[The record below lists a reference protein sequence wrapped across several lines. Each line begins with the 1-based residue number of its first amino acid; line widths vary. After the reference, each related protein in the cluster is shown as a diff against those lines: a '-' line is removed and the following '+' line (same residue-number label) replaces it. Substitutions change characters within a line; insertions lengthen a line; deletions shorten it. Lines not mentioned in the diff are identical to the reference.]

1 MESVANDTL
10 HGVDL
15 VIDANG
21 RASLVPNN
29 EAGPPSPEQQAFA
42 TTLQTAIGRPEA
54 ISINV
59 VSGHSNVR
67 FGQYLSETIDIGDIA
82 TAGPGVAVS
91 GSTLLAHEVIGQ
103 TAKQVFGLPNRLMGY
118 ELAHGF
124 GVGAQEFASGFTL
137 KSQNDLTFK
146 GTGMIVSQH
155 QRGTRTVT
163 TTFYWLNGNLVKI
176 SRR

>member
-1 MESVANDTL
+1 MANDSL

-42 TTLQTAIGRPEA
+42 TTLQAAIGRPEA

-59 VSGHSNVR
+59 VSGRSDVR

-82 TAGPGVAVS
+82 AAGSGVAVN
-91 GSTLLAHEVIGQ
+91 GATLLAHEVTEQ
-103 TAKQVFGLPNRLMGY
+103 MAKQVFGLPDSFEGY

-124 GVGAQEFASGFTL
+124 GVAAQEFVSGFTL

-155 QRGTRTVT
+155 QRGTRSVT
-163 TTFYWLNGNLVKI
+163 TTFYWINGNLLKV